1 MQNNNYHNTEENEA
15 QEFIKLLRT
24 QLKELS
30 STNKKLAEKI
40 NELEANAQATQ
51 AEQPTPLTP
60 SVPPA
65 NSPMFD
71 SEDSN
76 SSQKSK
82 KVTIVLSVLVACL
95 TIAIIAMGISSNE
108 AVEGNKKFITTY
120 LDNSQLWNKDI
131 MRKIDPKLGK
141 LWDYLNEGKF
151 NEVLEMHRN
160 NPELRRSSKLG
171 DICSTISRY
180 KHSAYIYRYCN
191 GNDRDIRVSN
201 YIKTIKGE
209 EKMTLQPEHR
219 GQTQS
224 LEYADY

>member
-40 NELEANAQATQ
+40 NELETNAQATQ
-51 AEQPTPLTP
+51 AEQPTLLTP
-60 SVPPA
+60 SAPPA

-108 AVEGNKKFITTY
+108 AVESNKKFITTY

-180 KHSAYIYRYCN
+180 KHSACIYRYCN

-219 GQTQS
+219 SQTQS